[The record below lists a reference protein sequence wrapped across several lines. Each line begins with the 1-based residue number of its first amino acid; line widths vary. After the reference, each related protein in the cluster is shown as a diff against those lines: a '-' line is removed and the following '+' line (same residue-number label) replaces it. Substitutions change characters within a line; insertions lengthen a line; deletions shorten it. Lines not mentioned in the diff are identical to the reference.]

1 MTAQTRVNVAE
12 IVESIAIETRT
23 PKETVSAL
31 YEKTLAE
38 YREGARI
45 LDYVALL
52 AAKRVKNDLRQPRH

>member
-12 IVESIAIETRT
+12 IVESIATETRT

-52 AAKRVKNDLRQPRH
+52 AAKRVKNDLRQPRR

>member
-12 IVESIAIETRT
+12 IVESIATETHT

-45 LDYVALL
+45 LDYVVLL

>member
-12 IVESIAIETRT
+12 IVESIAIETHT